1 MTTPPPWT
9 LLDFAW
15 LLAVV
20 GLSSAACLAA
30 GAELGATFDEPFY
43 IDKGLDCWRTGSYR
57 ALMRAG
63 TMPLPVDAQ
72 TLPIYLMERHRG
84 YPVDPAREMADIL
97 PIARAMT
104 LPFWWLLLLSS
115 FRLARRLG
123 GAWAGRF
130 AVAFTACEPNL
141 LAHAVLAT
149 TDIASTAALL
159 AFADAVLRDREGT
172 WRRRVFVPGLW
183 YGVALL
189 CKASALLFAP
199 LILLVLA
206 WPLARNWHGS
216 RPRLIDLFQMAGIA
230 AALLFAY
237 CGSDWRTQASFV
249 KWAEARPEQPGTA
262 EVRIAARNL
271 QIFPNAG
278 EGLAMQIKHNVR
290 GHGCYTLGEW
300 HPRAVWY
307 YFPVVFSQK
316 LSEATLLL
324 LPFAALFRTR
334 RLANPAFLVAL
345 LLFAF
350 SLTCR
355 VQIGLRLQFP
365 CVAFLIVGLAAAYS
379 PKPGTRLR
387 ETINTIVMALSL
399 LAALFTAAECH
410 PHSLRYCNRFW
421 GGAERAPDL
430 LVDSNGDWGQGL
442 PELKHWA
449 DDRGIERLPI
459 WYYGADPAVY
469 RAPFELSQ
477 INHWPNPTVAE
488 VKRKVG
494 PGGLFAVGVSLLNG
508 CPDRRPK
515 TLDVIA
521 WLKGLPRIATVG
533 TFAVF
538 QID

>member
-1 MTTPPPWT
+1 MTTPLRWT
-9 LLDFAW
+9 RLDCAW
-15 LLAVV
+15 LIAVV

-30 GAELGATFDEPFY
+30 GAALGATFDEPFY
-43 IDKGLDCWRTGSYR
+43 IEKGLESWRTGSYR

-84 YPVDPAREMADIL
+84 YPVDPTREMADLL

-115 FRLARRLG
+115 FRLARRVG
-123 GAWAGRF
+123 GVWAGRF

-141 LAHAVLAT
+141 LAHAALAT

-159 AFADAVLRDREGT
+159 AFAEALLRGRDGA
-172 WRRRVFVPGLW
+172 WRRRVLVPGLW

-206 WPLARNWHGS
+206 WPFARSWRET
-216 RPRLIDLFQMAGIA
+216 RPRLVDLFQMAGIA

-249 KWAEARPEQPGTA
+249 KWAEALPEQPGTA
-262 EVRIAARNL
+262 EVRMTARNL

-324 LPFAALFRTR
+324 LAFAAVFRTR
-334 RLANPAFLVAL
+334 RLANPAFLIAL
-345 LLFAF
+345 LLLAF

-355 VQIGLRLQFP
+355 VQIGIRLQFL
-365 CVAFLIVGLAAAYS
+365 CVAFLIVGLAAALIPPLS
-379 PKPGTRLR
+379 VSERGPGGEVWLK
-387 ETINTIVMALSL
+387 IVMALSL
-399 LAALFTAAECH
+399 LAALVIATESH
-410 PHSLRYCNRFW
+410 PHGLRYCNRFW
-421 GGAERAPDL
+421 GGAERAPEL
-430 LVDSNGDWGQGL
+430 LVDSRRFARLLGMPAPEVVQLMNGMVDVDGPLAARIALATGTL
-442 PELKHWA
+442 PEFWLRMQEAHDMTRRTSKGRFPS
-449 DDRGIERLPI
+449 D
-459 WYYGADPAVY
+459 
-469 RAPFELSQ
+469 
-477 INHWPNPTVAE
+477 NPDTQV
-488 VKRKVG
+488 RNS
-494 PGGLFAVGVSLLNG
+494 P
-508 CPDRRPK
+508 
-515 TLDVIA
+515 
-521 WLKGLPRIATVG
+521 
-533 TFAVF
+533 
-538 QID
+538 